1 MERVKKWFAGSKVG
15 AAMIMVQL
23 FVTGMQ
29 LLMRAMLGEG
39 TFVFKYIAY
48 RSAVAAIC
56 VAPLAFYFE
65 RGSPKKFKWSVWFW
79 LFLNALVGIT
89 MCMGLYAY
97 GLRDTTATYGT
108 TFFNLVPISA
118 FLFSI
123 LAGIEKLGLNTRP
136 GRLKAMGAIVCVA
149 GVLIASLCDGKAFHI
164 RYLSPHSRWAHHAKS
179 SKDHWVRGNL
189 LLTGFCLSM
198 GAWFVVQVKLL
209 KVFPFKYCAIM
220 LTCVIATIQAT
231 VIGVCADRSKDA
243 WKLRWKLELLTIVY
257 SGALNTAA
265 SFCLVAWA
273 STIRGPT
280 YPPIFNPLSQI
291 LVTML
296 ESVIFGEEITL
307 GIIVGMIVIII
318 GLYSFLWGKN
328 MEMERDSLDQNNIA
342 SGSMRSEGSI
352 TII

>member
-136 GRLKAMGAIVCVA
+136 GRLKAMGAIFCVA

-231 VIGVCADRSKDA
+231 VIGVCADRRKDA